1 MPNSHPDDTPV
12 TWGRYAVAHEAL
24 EGRVA
29 ALEAAAGKRKDRTW
43 MLTLAVLSGLALPT
57 IVILIGVLIHRAL
70 NG

>member
-12 TWGRYAVAHEAL
+12 TWGRYAEAQAAL
-24 EGRVA
+24 TARVA
-29 ALEAAAGKRKDRTW
+29 ALETAAGRRKDRSW

-57 IVILIGVLIHRAL
+57 LVILIGVLIHRAL